1 MTELDKTSEYDKINN
16 QIPNVTQQNCFN
28 KIFSNFLN
36 KQLQEAIKFK
46 TKVSLLPLLDVI
58 QNKRRHFV
66 LKMVHDTITCEYI

>member
-36 KQLQEAIKFK
+36 KQL
-46 TKVSLLPLLDVI
+46 
-58 QNKRRHFV
+58 
-66 LKMVHDTITCEYI
+66 